1 MKNITIVQHADTVTY
16 TFQTWMILKFP
27 CRNVCVMVKIMKK
40 NSSSRKEMKEMPV
53 PRDTTMLKPDSRK
66 MLIAMA
72 AAEME
77 PKDVSAESGVP
88 VNIIYTMRRG
98 FYTKPKYIG
107 AVAKALQVKVI
118 DLIEDKEVEVKA
130 CED

>member
-1 MKNITIVQHADTVTY
+1 
-16 TFQTWMILKFP
+16 
-27 CRNVCVMVKIMKK
+27 
-40 NSSSRKEMKEMPV
+40 MPV

-66 MLIAMA
+66 VLIAMA

-77 PKDVSAESGVP
+77 PKDVSSESGVP
-88 VNIIYTMRRG
+88 VNIIYTIRRG
-98 FYTKPKYIG
+98 FYTKPKYLG
-107 AVAKALQVKVI
+107 AVARALKVSVI